1 MNEAWFWF
9 VRPLA
14 EMIGVLFM
22 MALIVFSLVSF
33 VYVITFYKRVK
44 KMIGNIFDGMFK

>member
-1 MNEAWFWF
+1 MNDFLIYL
-9 VRPLA
+9 RPLA
-14 EMIGVLFM
+14 EMIGVLLV
-22 MALIVFSLVSF
+22 MALTVFSLVSF